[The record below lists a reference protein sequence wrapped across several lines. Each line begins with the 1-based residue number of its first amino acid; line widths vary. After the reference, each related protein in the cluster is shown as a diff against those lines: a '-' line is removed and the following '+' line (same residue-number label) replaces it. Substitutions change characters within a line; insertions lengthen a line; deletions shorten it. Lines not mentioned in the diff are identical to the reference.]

1 MWGNSLAGQLDV
13 GFGHA
18 FATKGETGVEF
29 SRPSC
34 PPLPG
39 LSVSTN
45 LFNAHRDCEKHNA
58 QVLAFLLASPSIK
71 TVFLAARWA
80 AYADGRRFGR
90 ESGGRYYLVDADHR
104 APSIATS
111 RLCARSPDRR
121 RANAAG
127 GGQAVVVV
135 EQTPEMG
142 FDAGRCFRLLDP
154 VAAAERCVVP
164 RAAVVDRR
172 SAADAAIAAARK
184 RFRNCASSIIAGA
197 VRRDAVLRRARR
209 KLPSTAISIIF
220 SAGADRL
227 VPDLLREAQID

>member
-1 MWGNSLAGQLDV
+1 M
-13 GFGHA
+13 
-18 FATKGETGVEF
+18 
-29 SRPSC
+29 
-34 PPLPG
+34 
-39 LSVSTN
+39 STN

-90 ESGGRYYLVDADHR
+90 EFGGRYYLVDADHR

-111 RLCARSPDRR
+111 RLLLRDRLIDV
-121 RANAAG
+121 AQTLLAAG
-127 GGQAVVVV
+127 KAVVVV

-172 SAADAAIAAARK
+172 SAADAAIAAAREAVPQL
-184 RFRNCASSIIAGA
+184 RLVDPLPALCDQTLCYA
-197 VRRDAVLRRARR
+197 VRDGIGLYSDFHHLSR
-209 KLPSTAISIIF
+209 
-220 SAGADRL
+220 AGADRL
-227 VPDLLREAQID
+227 VPDLLRQAQID